1 MDKMLRFFS
10 KKYRWAVIMAVLLI
24 LSTTFTMLDALV
36 IPKSYAAVVQPGKS
50 SESSAQ
56 SMLNVSKT
64 ADGSDDGSSTAD
76 ASDADDSIAGDSD
89 ALDSGS
95 SDALDISGSDASDS
109 SDSDTL
115 DDGSSAS
122 GNSTSGGSGSNS
134 ANTSVD
140 ASASTSTSQ
149 SKAVTSDHSYKDDNI
164 SINVEK
170 VDENGAVFY
179 VADIQVS
186 DVSYLKTALANNTF
200 GKNIT
205 QTTSEMAEEN
215 NAIFAING
223 DYYGFRDTG
232 LIIRNGVLYRD
243 SARGGSD
250 NKALTV
256 DSTGN
261 LEIVTEGDTSG
272 ASLVESGVLQSF
284 SFGPVLVQDGQ
295 TVDASSSRVSQ
306 RENPR
311 TAIGQIAP
319 LHYLVIVADGRSSE
333 SSGMTLQQL
342 AQEFV
347 ERGATVAYNLDGG
360 GSSTM
365 WLNGKVINSP
375 TDGHRAG
382 ERSVSDIIYIG
393 REESP

>member
-10 KKYRWAVIMAVLLI
+10 KKYRWAVTMAVLLI
-24 LSTTFTMLDALV
+24 LSTAFTMLDALV

-50 SESSAQ
+50 GESSAQ

-64 ADGSDDGSSTAD
+64 ADGLDG
-76 ASDADDSIAGDSD
+76 
-89 ALDSGS
+89 GS
-95 SDALDISGSDASDS
+95 L
-109 SDSDTL
+109 
-115 DDGSSAS
+115 AS
-122 GNSTSGGSGSNS
+122 GNSTSGGSGSD
-134 ANTSVD
+134 SV
-140 ASASTSTSQ
+140 STSADQ
-149 SKAVTSDHSYKDDNI
+149 SKAAASDYSYKDDNI

-215 NAIFAING
+215 NAIFAVNG

-256 DSTGN
+256 DSEGN
-261 LEIVTEGDTSG
+261 LEIVTEGEVSG

-284 SFGPVLVQDGQ
+284 SFGPVLMQDGQ
-295 TVDASSSRVSQ
+295 TVDTSSSRVSQ

-333 SSGMTLQQL
+333 SGGMTLQQL
-342 AQEFV
+342 AQEFA

-382 ERSVSDIIYIG
+382 ERSVSDTIYIG
-393 REESP
+393 SQEE

>member
-10 KKYRWAVIMAVLLI
+10 KKYRWAVTMAVLLI

-50 SESSAQ
+50 GESSAQ

-64 ADGSDDGSSTAD
+64 ADGLDGGNSATD

-89 ALDSGS
+89 TPDSG
-95 SDALDISGSDASDS
+95 DSDASDGGGS
-109 SDSDTL
+109 DTSDTGSSGSDSV
-115 DDGSSAS
+115 
-122 GNSTSGGSGSNS
+122 STSAG
-134 ANTSVD
+134 
-140 ASASTSTSQ
+140 Q
-149 SKAVTSDHSYKDDNI
+149 SKAAASDYSYKDDNI
-164 SINVEK
+164 RINVEK

-215 NAIFAING
+215 NAIFAVNG

-243 SARGGSD
+243 SARSGSD

-256 DSTGN
+256 DSEGN
-261 LEIVTEGDTSG
+261 LEIVTEGEVSG

-295 TVDASSSRVSQ
+295 TVDTSSSRVSQ

-311 TAIGQIAP
+311 TAIGQITP

-393 REESP
+393 SQEE

>member
-1 MDKMLRFFS
+1 MNKMLKFFS
-10 KKYRWAVIMAVLLI
+10 KKYMWATVMAVVLT
-24 LSTTFTMLDALV
+24 LSTGFTMLDAMV
-36 IPKSYAAVVQPGKS
+36 IPKSYTAVSQSGGNANTASQSVVNMSKAADSAAGKS
-50 SESSAQ
+50 VVATENGGESVSDTQASSAQ
-56 SMLNVSKT
+56 
-64 ADGSDDGSSTAD
+64 AE
-76 ASDADDSIAGDSD
+76 
-89 ALDSGS
+89 
-95 SDALDISGSDASDS
+95 
-109 SDSDTL
+109 
-115 DDGSSAS
+115 
-122 GNSTSGGSGSNS
+122 
-134 ANTSVD
+134 
-140 ASASTSTSQ
+140 
-149 SKAVTSDHSYKDDNI
+149 AVTSDYSYKDENI

-186 DVSYLKTALANNTF
+186 DVSYLKTALANNTY

-215 NAIFAING
+215 NAIFAVNG

-243 SARGGSD
+243 TARSSTD
-250 NKALTV
+250 NQALTI
-256 DSTGN
+256 DSEGN
-261 LEIVTEGDTSG
+261 LEVVTEGEVSG
-272 ASLVESGVLQSF
+272 SSLIEDGVLQSF

-295 TVDASSSRVSQ
+295 ITDTSSTRVSQ

-311 TAIGQIAP
+311 TAIGQISP
-319 LHYLVIVADGRSSE
+319 LHYIIIVADGRSNE
-333 SSGMTLQQL
+333 SSGMSLEQL

-365 WLNGKVINSP
+365 WLNGKVINNP
-375 TDGHRAG
+375 TDGRHEG

-393 REESP
+393 K